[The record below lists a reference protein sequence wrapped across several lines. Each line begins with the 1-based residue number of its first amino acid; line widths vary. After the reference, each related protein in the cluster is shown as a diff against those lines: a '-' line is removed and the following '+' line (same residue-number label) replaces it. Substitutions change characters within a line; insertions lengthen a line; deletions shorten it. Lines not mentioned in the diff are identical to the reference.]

1 MAAEKEAD
9 QLQVSAEP
17 EGEDVAWIV
26 DAERVQVGWKER
38 MEKER
43 AATLAVKSKMVEPE
57 DATSK
62 RMPLATQGSV
72 IDVDEME
79 DVIAPMTERASSKAV
94 FTSVSSSGVKLS
106 F

>member
-17 EGEDVAWIV
+17 EGEDVVRIM
-26 DAERVQVGWKER
+26 DAKRVQAGWKER
-38 MEKER
+38 MEKEW

-57 DATSK
+57 DAASK
-62 RMPLATQGSV
+62 RTPPATQGSA
-72 IDVDEME
+72 INVDEVE
-79 DVIAPMTERASSKAV
+79 DVIAPMMERALSKAV
-94 FTSVSSSGVKLS
+94 STSVSSLGVKVS